1 MNTQS
6 DFQPC
11 VLDALVGYLQLVS
24 STGDIPKNMCMVEL
38 LVVKRTIG
46 MSCFVTVCCKQ
57 VVRSIITLKHPFYR
71 VYPDYFVNFTVQI
84 CSI

>member
-24 STGDIPKNMCMVEL
+24 STGDIPRTCVWFNFF
-38 LVVKRTIG
+38 VVKRTIG